1 MKNLSS
7 SIHLTLQGKGG
18 AGKTFISTLIAQWLK
33 DKKIDLKCY
42 DTDNVNATFEQYKAL
57 NVEHV
62 NIMDGGK
69 INERGFDILMES
81 LLNEDVAFVVDNGA
95 SSFAPLNNYMIEN
108 GVLEMLQEHDKEV
121 FIHTVI
127 TGAQGLQDTAQ
138 GFKSLIKNF
147 DVPIIVWKNEYFG
160 SIEIDGKTFEDTK
173 LYKDNVDKI
182 KGMITIP
189 TRNRDTFIKDI
200 EEMVKK
206 KLTFDEV
213 KSHSDFKMME
223 KQRLNIIKKDIFSQL
238 DSVFG
243 V

>member
-1 MKNLSS
+1 MEKLSS
-7 SIHLTLQGKGG
+7 SIHFTLQGKGG

-33 DKKIDLKCY
+33 DKQLNIKCY

-57 NVEHV
+57 NVEHIS
-62 NIMDGGK
+62 IMDGSK
-69 INERGFDILMES
+69 INERGFDNLMES
-81 LLNEDVAFVVDNGA
+81 LFTEDLAFVIDNGA

-108 GVLEMLQEHDKEV
+108 GVMGMLKEHGKEV

-127 TGAQGLQDTAQ
+127 TGAQGIQDTAQ

-147 DVPIIVWKNEYFG
+147 DVPVIVWKNEYFG
-160 SIEIDGKTFEDTK
+160 AIEIDGKTFEDTK

-182 KGMITIP
+182 KGIVTIP
-189 TRNRDTFIKDI
+189 ERNRDTFIKDI

-206 KLTFDEV
+206 KLTFEEV
-213 KSHSDFKMME
+213 KTHSDFKMME

-238 DSVFG
+238 DNLFG